1 MHMTI
6 NQIRF
11 EIVMNQEHKLGRMEC
26 TSSCTDKLQIYVF
39 DYIRWVKM
47 GMYVVLHQNNRGVIS
62 KFLHF

>member
-6 NQIRF
+6 NQMKF
-11 EIVMNQEHKLGRMEC
+11 EIVMNQEHKLRKMEC
-26 TSSCTDKLQIYVF
+26 TSSCMDKLQIYVF

-47 GMYVVLHQNNRGVIS
+47 GVLHQNNRGVIS